1 MQSQYQLSQVEIS
14 DYKEVFLLHD
24 KDQDGVLS
32 FIQLCLVIRTLG
44 IRIQGREAELTA
56 VYPIPF

>member
-1 MQSQYQLSQVEIS
+1 MEIS

-44 IRIQGREAELTA
+44 IRIQGREAELTE